1 MHIQATIGTAGQ
13 HGYTP
18 PLELIEQTVVGWL
31 PNAIRKGVVA
41 AQINPDAVNDG
52 DEPLQFGIR
61 VECYRR
67 RAGNFYGVQA
77 VRILNDTVVEIRVRP
92 PKYQW
97 QFPANL
103 ICPSTDVMMAI
114 FGHCRPEAI
123 LYLAKQYVEGQSE
136 APSGTTS
143 TCGIRYTPPSKRV
156 VRGQDKLLRD
166 LCHEHTREV
175 LAHLLREEL
184 HTTQR
189 TSLDEATVVRLAF
202 TAANRHSVDTQLTRS
217 ALIAVVDTGIL
228 DPVARTNGAQQLQ
241 PTVILDE
248 LADKHESRLR
258 AEERQQLERQVE
270 SATRLLEASQ
280 REETRLNTK
289 ITEEHGK
296 QAHLRAQLATLRQ
309 QIEALAPIDEM

>member
-1 MHIQATIGTAGQ
+1 MRIQATICTAGQ

-18 PLELIEQTVVGWL
+18 PLDQIERTVVGWL

-41 AQINPDAVNDG
+41 AQVDPNAVNS

-67 RAGNFYGVQA
+67 PAGNFYGVQA

-103 ICPSTDVMMAI
+103 ICPSTEIMMAI
-114 FGHCRPEAI
+114 LGHCRPEAI
-123 LYLAKQYVEGQSE
+123 LYLARQYVEGQSE
-136 APSGTTS
+136 TSSGTTS
-143 TCGIRYTPPSKRV
+143 TCGIRYTPPSKRA
-156 VRGQDKLLRD
+156 VRGQEKLLRD
-166 LCHEHTREV
+166 LCHEHTREAF
-175 LAHLLREEL
+175 AHLLREEL

-189 TSLDEATVVRLAF
+189 TSLDEATVVRLALA
-202 TAANRHSVDTQLTRS
+202 AANRHGVDTQLARS

-228 DPVARTNGAQQLQ
+228 DPVACTKGAQQLQ

-248 LADKHESRLR
+248 LADRHVDRLR
-258 AEERQQLERQVE
+258 AEERQQLERQVT
-270 SATRLLEASQ
+270 SASKLLEASQ
-280 REETRLNTK
+280 REVTRLNTK
-289 ITEEHGK
+289 ITEEHSK
-296 QAHLRAQLATLRQ
+296 QARLDDQIATLKQ
-309 QIEALAPIDEM
+309 QIEALTPTDEM